1 MVCSSMQDKN
11 KMQSIAAVE
20 TKGTY
25 AVTITEICDKVTRR
39 ASNHTCGEEL
49 RSWLVVVWMLF
60 TAGSGD
66 PVNPT
71 NLFHISALYECWR
84 PRTPRAP
91 KNNEPYL

>member
-1 MVCSSMQDKN
+1 MHHFFLEISMVCSSMQDKN

-39 ASNHTCGEEL
+39 ASNHTCREEL

-60 TAGSGD
+60 TAC
-66 PVNPT
+66 
-71 NLFHISALYECWR
+71 LWR
-84 PRTPRAP
+84 SC
-91 KNNEPYL
+91 KSYQFVSH